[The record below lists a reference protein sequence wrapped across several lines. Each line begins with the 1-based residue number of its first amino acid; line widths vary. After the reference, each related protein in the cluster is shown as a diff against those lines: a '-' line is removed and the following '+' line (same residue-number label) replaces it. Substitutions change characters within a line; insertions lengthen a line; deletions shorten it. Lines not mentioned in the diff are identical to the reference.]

1 MNGAFRTGWSTPPA
15 RWPSWAELS
24 VFKTLDDLPE
34 DLTGKK
40 VLVRVDLNVPM
51 DGAKVTDDTRLRAM
65 LPTVLELSDRGAIVL
80 LLAHFGRPKGEVR
93 PDMSTA
99 QLVLPVHRLT
109 GRSVRFIED
118 CQGPEAERA
127 IGTMLPGNIGIL
139 ENTRFHSGEEKNDP
153 ELARA
158 MAALGDY
165 YVNDA
170 FSAAHRAH
178 ASTEGITHYL
188 PSFAGRAMEAELKAL
203 ERALGNPER
212 PVAAVVGGA
221 KVSTKLAVLG
231 HLVSKV
237 DHLIIGGGMA
247 NTFLAARGVN
257 VGKSLSEHDLT
268 GEAESIFELAE
279 QAGCTVHLPYDV
291 VVAKEFAP
299 NPASLR
305 TCNVHEVAADEMIL
319 DVGPAAVEAL
329 ADVLKTCRTL
339 VWNGPLGAFETPPF
353 DAATVALAQTA
364 AALTKE
370 GSLVSVAGGGD
381 TVSALNHAGVADDF
395 TFVSTAGGAFLEWM
409 EGRTLPGVAALE
421 QQGKQ

>member
-1 MNGAFRTGWSTPPA
+1 MR
-15 RWPSWAELS
+15 R
-24 VFKTLDDLPE
+24 FKTLDDLPE

-65 LPTVLELSDRGAIVL
+65 LPTILELSDRGAIVL
-80 LLAHFGRPKGEVR
+80 LLSHFGRPKGERR

-99 QLVLPVHRLT
+99 QLVLPVHRLAA
-109 GRSVRFIED
+109 RSVRFIED
-118 CQGPEAERA
+118 CEGDEAQRA
-127 IGTMLPGNIGIL
+127 IATMLAGNIGIL
-139 ENTRFHSGEEKNDP
+139 ENTRFHPGEEKNDP
-153 ELARA
+153 SLAKG

-188 PSFAGRAMEAELKAL
+188 PSFAGRAMEAELNAL
-203 ERALGNPER
+203 ELALGNPER

-221 KVSTKLAVLG
+221 KVSSKLAVLG
-231 HLVSKV
+231 HLVDKV

-247 NTFLAARGVN
+247 NTFLAARGID
-257 VGKSLSEHDLT
+257 VGKSLCEHELT
-268 GEAESIFELAE
+268 GEANAIFDRAE
-279 QAGCTVHLPYDV
+279 QERCTIHLPYDV

-299 NPASLR
+299 NPPSVR
-305 TCNVHEVAADEMIL
+305 TCNVHEVGADEMIL
-319 DVGPAAVEAL
+319 DVGPAALEAL

-353 DAATVALAQTA
+353 DASTVALAKIA

-381 TVSALNHAGVADDF
+381 TVAALNHAGIAQDF
-395 TFVSTAGGAFLEWM
+395 SFVSTAGGAFLEWM

-421 QQGKQ
+421 QQQGH

>member
-1 MNGAFRTGWSTPPA
+1 VSP
-15 RWPSWAELS
+15 
-24 VFKTLDDLPE
+24 FKTLDDLPE
-34 DLTGKK
+34 DLAGKR

-80 LLAHFGRPKGEVR
+80 LLSHFGRPKGESR

-99 QLVLPVHRLT
+99 QLVLPLHRLA

-127 IGTMLPGNIGIL
+127 ITTMLPGNIGVL
-139 ENTRFHSGEEKNDP
+139 ENTRFHAGESKNDP
-153 ELARA
+153 DLAQA
-158 MAALGDY
+158 MAALGDF
-165 YVNDA
+165 YVDDA
-170 FSAAHRAH
+170 FSTAHRAH
-178 ASTEGITHYL
+178 ASTEGITHHL

-203 ERALGNPER
+203 ERALGDPER

-221 KVSTKLAVLG
+221 KVSTKLAVLS
-231 HLVSKV
+231 HLVGKV
-237 DHLIIGGGMA
+237 DHLVIGGGMA

-257 VGKSLSEHDLT
+257 VGKSLCEHELT
-268 GEAESIFELAE
+268 GEASAIFDRADE
-279 QAGCTVHLPYDV
+279 AGCTIHLPYDV

-299 NPASLR
+299 NPPSLR

-319 DVGPAAVEAL
+319 DNGPAAVEAL

-353 DAATVALAQTA
+353 EQATVALAKTA

-381 TVSALNHAGVADDF
+381 TVAALNHAGVAQDF
-395 TFVSTAGGAFLEWM
+395 SFVSTAGGAFLEWM
-409 EGRTLPGVAALE
+409 EGRTLPGVAAL
-421 QQGKQ
+421 QQQAEATHEPV